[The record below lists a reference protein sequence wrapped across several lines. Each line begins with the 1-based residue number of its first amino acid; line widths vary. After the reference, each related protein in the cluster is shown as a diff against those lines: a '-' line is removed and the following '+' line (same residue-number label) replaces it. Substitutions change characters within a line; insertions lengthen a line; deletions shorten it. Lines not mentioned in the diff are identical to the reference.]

1 MILDW
6 DCGTATLVQLK
17 VQFALLGIS
26 LHAIA
31 AITYYYVVV
40 DSGRKKTFKVP
51 LA

>member
-26 LHAIA
+26 LHAI
-31 AITYYYVVV
+31 TYYYVVV
-40 DSGRKKTFKVP
+40 DSGRKKT
-51 LA
+51 L